1 MVEGTRCQV
10 ARAGERVG
18 DRLIEMLPVTDRMP
32 VLFLG
37 HGSPTNAIDDSE
49 YTRALEVAA
58 KDLPRPAAIM
68 VVSAHWIADATLVT
82 CGENPRTIH
91 DFLGFPEE
99 LYHVTYP
106 APGAPSHARAVLELT
121 KLAQVQCDL
130 NWGFDHASWAPLR
143 HMFPK
148 ADVPMFEMSLDITKP
163 PGFHYSLAAH
173 LEPLR
178 HHGVLIVGSGNIVHN
193 LGRMQRE
200 TDSEPYPWAVEF
212 DEIVRA
218 KLLAADHDALVDYKR
233 LGPSAQL
240 AVPTPDHYLPML
252 YALGLQLPEEPL
264 SFIHEGFQNASVSMR
279 CFRIG

>member
-1 MVEGTRCQV
+1 V
-10 ARAGERVG
+10 ARAVESST
-18 DRLIEMLPVTDRMP
+18 DRLIEMLPVTERMP

-37 HGSPTNAIDDSE
+37 HGSPINAVEDNE
-49 YTRALEVAA
+49 FTRALEAA
-58 KDLPRPAAIM
+58 AADLPRPEAIM
-68 VVSAHWIADATLVT
+68 VVSGHWLTESTVVT

-106 APGAPSHARAVLELT
+106 APGAPSQARAALELT
-121 KLAQVQCDL
+121 KLAAVACDF

-148 ADVPMFEMSLDITKP
+148 ADIPMFEMSLDVTKP
-163 PGFHYSLAAH
+163 PGLHYSLAAH
-173 LEPLR
+173 LQPLR
-178 HHGVLIVGSGNIVHN
+178 MHGVLVVGSGNIVHN
-193 LGRMQRE
+193 LGRVRWE
-200 TDSEPYPWAVEF
+200 TDAEPYPWAVEF
-212 DEIVRA
+212 DEIVKA
-218 KLLAADHDALVDYKR
+218 KLLAGDHDALVDYKR

-264 SFIHEGFQNASVSMR
+264 SFIYEGFQNASVSMR